1 MGSRAPKSE
10 TTIKSPDPII
20 VREWSSPE
28 YLTKLGDI
36 AGYYGQRALQERST
50 YQDMVNRTM
59 ASYGRTPTYSPM
71 VTNAGRTI
79 QPGQV
84 EEPYDLSGLVQAAK
98 TSGMFK
104 SSQEEK
110 ENKNKNKDKNKRELY
125 NEAVK
130 RSSPRYISN
139 KFNSPTY
146 YDRTG
151 DN

>member
-1 MGSRAPKSE
+1 MGSRAPTTT
-10 TTIKSPDPII
+10 TTIKNPDPVI
-20 VREWSSPE
+20 VREWASPE

-59 ASYGRTPTYSPM
+59 ESYGRTPTYSPM
-71 VTNAGRTI
+71 VTTAGRTI

-104 SSQEEK
+104 TSEEK
-110 ENKNKNKDKNKRELY
+110 EENKNEDSREVY
-125 NEAVK
+125 NEAIK
-130 RSSPRYISN
+130 RSEPRYISN